1 MTILN
6 NFLIVLGTHFTVASD
21 INWDDV
27 IKKEANGLSDADFGE
42 VQEVTPE
49 YVITKKG
56 VAMKDRFY
64 LPRDKV
70 VRFDGSKL
78 HFNITKEEANQYKRD

>member
-1 MTILN
+1 M
-6 NFLIVLGTHFTVASD
+6 ASD

-27 IKKEANGLSDADFGE
+27 IKKEAEGLDDADFGE
-42 VQEVTPE
+42 VQEVTAE
-49 YVITKKG
+49 HVITKKG
-56 VAMKDRFY
+56 VATKDRFY

-78 HFNITKEEANQYKRD
+78 YFSITKEETTRFKRV

>member
-1 MTILN
+1 
-6 NFLIVLGTHFTVASD
+6 VASD

-27 IKKEANGLSDADFGE
+27 IKKEAEGLNDADFGE

-56 VAMKDRFY
+56 VATKDRFY

-78 HFNITKEEANQYKRD
+78 HFNITKEETNQYKRD

>member
-1 MTILN
+1 MT
-6 NFLIVLGTHFTVASD
+6 SD
-21 INWDDV
+21 ISWDDV
-27 IKKEANGLSDADFGE
+27 IKKEAQGLDDADFGE
-42 VQEVTPE
+42 VQEVAPE

-70 VRFDGSKL
+70 VRFDGNKIW
-78 HFNITKEEANQYKRD
+78 FNITKEEANQYKRD